1 LSERGR
7 AVDLKRGTMLIERTL
22 RDKKVPAIAIR
33 DNKFLAPPNET
44 KVAAAPVF
52 SEWITSG
59 AACLDLCRNVNY

>member
-1 LSERGR
+1 
-7 AVDLKRGTMLIERTL
+7 MLIERTL

-33 DNKFLAPPNET
+33 DNKSLAPPNET